1 MQNGGRREELR
12 AGGSRGGKEGKGGD
26 PGFLQARGL
35 GRPVRG
41 CSRAAGRLEMGLCC
55 LCYNFLLWEEMEG
68 ARVGLLRGGA
78 GSRVAGECTGKG
90 FIGHRCTDPSNAP
103 FHCPSPAGHHH
114 LFFWGL
120 YHGRCQTGP
129 RLSGLTG
136 LGNSG
141 HWFVGSPCHWPLF
154 LGLGVGP
161 ETQTSWVLRV
171 EKTRGPCLSVKDTG
185 WNEDAPPRPRLK
197 GLPTASGKVKA
208 VHQGP

>member
-1 MQNGGRREELR
+1 
-12 AGGSRGGKEGKGGD
+12 
-26 PGFLQARGL
+26 
-35 GRPVRG
+35 
-41 CSRAAGRLEMGLCC
+41 MGLCC

-185 WNEDAPPRPRLK
+185 WNEDAPLQAKGPSDSLREGEGRTSGSLGWAFTSQPSSRVTSFPVCEM
-197 GLPTASGKVKA
+197 GLPPGALG
-208 VHQGP
+208 